1 MIKENYLVSRKI
13 RGQLWEIWTQK
24 PLFTDEILIV
34 KNCRTYREIDDL
46 HDVQAEKN
54 RSQHEKII

>member
-1 MIKENYLVSRKI
+1 MIKIYLVSRKI
-13 RGQLWEIWTQK
+13 RGQLWEIWTHK
-24 PLFTDEILIV
+24 PLITDETPTL
-34 KNCRTYREIDDL
+34 KKCRTYREIDDL